1 MYNLHVI
8 TKLKQLARTRQKLL
22 TYIAIGILG
31 LWVDLGGFFL
41 LFNVFHVDKSL
52 ANLISSGAAIF
63 HNFVLNALFNFKK
76 RDKLPQRLLSFY
88 AIGIVGIGITQALFW
103 VFSDGLGITANVV
116 KPIAVVVVFIVQY
129 NLNKWLSF
137 R

>member
-1 MYNLHVI
+1 MLSQIAN
-8 TKLKQLARTRQKLL
+8 LARSRQKLL
-22 TYIAIGILG
+22 TYVAIGILG
-31 LWVDLGGFFL
+31 LWVDLGGFYL
-41 LFNVFHVDKSL
+41 LFNVFHLDKSL
-52 ANLISSGAAIF
+52 ANLISSAAAIF

-76 RDKLPQRLLSFY
+76 RDKLPARLLSFY
-88 AIGIVGIGITQALFW
+88 AIGIVGIGITQVLFW
-103 VFSDGLGITANVV
+103 IFSDGLGITANVV